1 MASETIIQ
9 FQFTLT
15 VKLIVYLKLIENVV
29 YVTSLKMSFI
39 LFLSVT
45 CL

>member
-1 MASETIIQ
+1 MASETIKQ

-29 YVTSLKMSFI
+29 YVTSLKMGFI